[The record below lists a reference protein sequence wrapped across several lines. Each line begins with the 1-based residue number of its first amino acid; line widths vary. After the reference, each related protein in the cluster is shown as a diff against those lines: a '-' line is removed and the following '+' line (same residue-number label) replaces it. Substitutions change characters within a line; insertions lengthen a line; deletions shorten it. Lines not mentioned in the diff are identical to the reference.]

1 MIDIPDD
8 IISPVP
14 PGGPPAGPTPEAPA
28 PAVPPPAKRSLARRI
43 RAVAWKAGLV
53 LLLVPPVEVAVLRF
67 VHPPVTMV
75 MLVQSADNL
84 LKGRPAGWRHTNV
97 PAEQISPWLFSAV
110 LAAEDQRFFNHHG
123 FDLVEIENA
132 RNKHQRNPKRPLRGA
147 STITQQVAKN
157 LFLPPWRSFLR
168 KGAEAYYTVW
178 LELLWPKRRILEVYA
193 NVAEFAPGVYG
204 AEAAARH
211 HFRKPAARLTPR
223 EAALLAAVLPNPKR
237 WNAAR
242 PTAYIQGR
250 ASWIQSQFVSLPEEY
265 WPRPRR

>member
-1 MIDIPDD
+1 MIHPADD
-8 IISPVP
+8 IVP
-14 PGGPPAGPTPEAPA
+14 PIPADDQPA
-28 PAVPPPAKRSLARRI
+28 PPPGEPAAEAPPAKRSLVRRI
-43 RAVAWKAGLV
+43 WAVVWKAALA

-67 VHPPVTMV
+67 VDPPVTTV
-75 MLVQSADNL
+75 ILVQSVENL
-84 LKGRPAGWRHTNV
+84 LTDRPAGWRHANV
-97 PAEQISPWLFSAV
+97 PAERISPWLFAAV
-110 LAAEDQRFFNHHG
+110 LAAEDQRFFDHRG

-132 RNKHQRNPKRPLRGA
+132 RDKHQRNPKKPLRGA
-147 STITQQVAKN
+147 STISQQVAKN

-211 HFRKPAARLTPR
+211 HFRKSATRLTPR

-242 PTAYIQGR
+242 PTPYIQSR
-250 ASWIQSQFVSLPEEY
+250 AAWIQSQFVPLPKEY
-265 WPRPRR
+265 WPRPKR

>member
-1 MIDIPDD
+1 MTHPSDD
-8 IISPVP
+8 IVSPVP
-14 PGGPPAGPTPEAPA
+14 VDDRAA
-28 PAVPPPAKRSLARRI
+28 PPPGEPAAAAPPVKRSLARRVW
-43 RAVAWKAGLV
+43 AVAWKVALA

-67 VHPPVTMV
+67 VDPPVTTV
-75 MLVQSADNL
+75 MLVQSAENL
-84 LKGRPAGWRHTNV
+84 LKGRPAGWRHANV
-97 PAEQISPWLFSAV
+97 PAERVSPWLFAAV
-110 LAAEDQRFFNHHG
+110 LAAEDQRFFDHHG

-132 RNKHQRNPKRPLRGA
+132 RDKHRRNPQRALRGA
-147 STITQQVAKN
+147 STVTQQVAKN

-211 HFRKPAARLTPR
+211 HFRKSAARLTPR

-242 PTAYIQGR
+242 PTPYIQSR
-250 ASWIQSQFVSLPEEY
+250 AAWIQNQFVALPREF
-265 WPRPRR
+265 WPRSKR

>member
-1 MIDIPDD
+1 MTHPSDD
-8 IISPVP
+8 IVSPVP
-14 PGGPPAGPTPEAPA
+14 ADDRTA
-28 PAVPPPAKRSLARRI
+28 PPPGEPAAAATPVKRNLARRI
-43 RAVAWKAGLV
+43 WAVVWKAALV

-67 VHPPVTMV
+67 VDPPLTTV
-75 MLVQSADNL
+75 MLVQSAENL
-84 LKGRPAGWRHTNV
+84 LKGRPAGWRHANV
-97 PAEQISPWLFSAV
+97 PAEAISPWLFAAV
-110 LAAEDQRFFNHHG
+110 LAAEDQRFFDHHG

-132 RNKHQRNPKRPLRGA
+132 RDKHRRNPKRALRGA
-147 STITQQVAKN
+147 STVTQQVAKN

-211 HFRKPAARLTPR
+211 HFRKSAARLTPR

-242 PTAYIQGR
+242 PTPYIQSR
-250 ASWIQSQFVSLPEEY
+250 ASWIQSQLVVLPKEY